1 MDCGGDCVRVDC
13 VHVCVAGAAQVVATN
28 IAETSITIEEV
39 THVVDAG
46 RVKEM
51 AYNTKKRMA
60 QLTEVWC
67 SQASARQRRGRAGRT
82 CAGVCYKLYPLPS
95 LPTSYGT
102 SVAAICLSVCLLAVT
117 PG

>member
-1 MDCGGDCVRVDC
+1 MRGGCGDL
-13 VHVCVAGAAQVVATN
+13 QVVATN

-95 LPTSYGT
+95 LPTSYLCGGY
-102 SVAAICLSVCLLAVT
+102 LSVYLLAVT